1 MDRDGVELL
10 PEQSIKDELPGMRH
24 VWLDGGYKG
33 ELSASHVHT
42 GCPELINAGVAVGP

>member
-33 ELSASHVHT
+33 EGKGKQWIEQHSGLMKR
-42 GCPELINAGVAVGP
+42 